1 MEKINYDELP
11 EADVVVNYICKRKKQ
26 GLYTLIFASGLPGSG
41 KSSQCQRVAE
51 LVSIEL
57 TGENR
62 ITEEHIFDDLLGL
75 LKFIQE
81 ADPKEVN
88 IGVIEEVSVLF
99 PSRRA
104 MAADNVAIG
113 KILDTARKKEVILF
127 ANAPI
132 WTSIESHLRALG
144 NIYLETLRINK
155 TDCVVIS
162 KALRLQTNPGSGKTY
177 FHWLNRKGCEVQ
189 RIFTRK
195 PNKEVWAKYESKKDK
210 FMNKLYAE
218 LSFKAKKT
226 RDKLDKEMEGVHSPP
241 IKALTSNEL
250 QVHQLSSIKGL
261 KQKEIAEKMGIAQQ
275 RVSQIR
281 RNILK
286 KTKNDMK
293 LSDISPIS

>member
-1 MEKINYDELP
+1 MEKINYDKLP

-41 KSSQCQRVAE
+41 KSSQCQRLAE

-57 TGENR
+57 TGENK
-62 ITEEHIFDDLLGL
+62 ITEDHIFDSLLGL
-75 LKFIQE
+75 LKFIKE
-81 ADPKEVN
+81 AKPNEVN
-88 IGVIEEVSVLF
+88 IGIIEEISVLF

-132 WTSIESHLRALG
+132 WTSIDSHLRALG
-144 NIYLETLRINK
+144 NVYLETLRINK
-155 TDCVVIS
+155 TDMVVIS

-195 PNKEVWAKYESKKDK
+195 PNTEVWEKYEAKKDK
-210 FMNKLYAE
+210 FMDKLYAE
-218 LSFKAKKT
+218 LEFKAKKT
-226 RDKLDKEMEGVHSPP
+226 RDKLQKEMNKGTADP
-241 IKALTSNEL
+241 ILTLTPLEL
-250 QVHQLSSIKGL
+250 QVNQLLKIKGL
-261 KQKEIAEKMGIAQQ
+261 MQKDIAKKLGIDDSRITRIKQ
-275 RVSQIR
+275 
-281 RNILK
+281 NIQK
-286 KTKNDMK
+286 KTQKNIK
-293 LSDISPIS
+293 KINIAPIS